1 MKMNEKNT
9 RLAVVH
15 TFFNVFNVHQLA
27 DAVVDEL
34 NRDDGAELHSAKQSG
49 FTIRCKKDT
58 EVSKDDVRKAIA
70 DAMSSMMEE
79 SLDEILDIMADN
91 YDIAFELDMVTTDLV
106 KGAFD
111 ISHNGRLI
119 IVEIDM

>member
-1 MKMNEKNT
+1 MNEKNT

-15 TFFNVFNVHQLA
+15 TFFNIFDVHQLA

-34 NRDDGAELHSAKQSG
+34 NHDGGAELHSAKQTG
-49 FTIRCKKDT
+49 FTVRCKKDT
-58 EVSKDDVRKAIA
+58 EVSKDDVRKAIIN
-70 DAMSSMMEE
+70 AMSNMMEE
-79 SLDEILDIMADN
+79 NLDEVLDLMADN
-91 YDIAFELDMVTTDLV
+91 YDIAFELDMVTTDLA
-106 KGAFD
+106 KGVFD